1 MYPLSRGLMA
11 AAVLF
16 VMAVPAWAQAPSGD
30 VTFSSE
36 SIAAGGESRR
46 VDGTLHFKD
55 KSYPFTVSGV
65 RIAPL
70 GGDRNGGAG
79 DVLNQGTGTVYNLQ
93 RAEDFAGNFV
103 PVKPG
108 ATLISDAT
116 TTTLENQK
124 GVRFE
129 FHTTAPG
136 TRVIEWPAEGVAV
149 TLK

>member
-1 MYPLSRGLMA
+1 MFPISKGLMT

-16 VMAVPAWAQAPSGD
+16 VLAAPARAQTPSGD

-36 SIAAGGESRR
+36 GVAAGGESRR
-46 VDGTLHFKD
+46 VDGILHFKD

-65 RIAPL
+65 RIASL

-93 RAEDFAGNFV
+93 RVEDFAGNFV

-116 TTTLENQK
+116 TTTLENQ
-124 GVRFE
+124 
-129 FHTTAPG
+129 
-136 TRVIEWPAEGVAV
+136 
-149 TLK
+149 